1 MTVSPMHE
9 LLNPLRVDSPDFEK
23 VDNYVSHP
31 RYQGS
36 NATNVPS
43 IELSGM
49 W

>member
-9 LLNPLRVDSPDFEK
+9 LLNPDFEK